1 MLRPVKILIYFI
13 MGVVFIFVMIE
24 MAFCYYYRNLS
35 EINMTYIEREPVS
48 MKLAVRK
55 AQRMEYPA
63 MNISFYAKEGPF
75 WFSVSKDF
83 TDLQICSCRNTSVM
97 VVYSCYDISSGAEKT
112 KLLDLLKLKYL
123 QNMGTAE

>member
-1 MLRPVKILIYFI
+1 
-13 MGVVFIFVMIE
+13 
-24 MAFCYYYRNLS
+24 
-35 EINMTYIEREPVS
+35 

-97 VVYSCYDISSGAEKT
+97 VVYSCYDISSEAEKT

>member
-75 WFSVSKDF
+75 WFSVNKNF
-83 TDLQICSCRNTSVM
+83 TDLRICSCHNTSVM
-97 VVYSCYDISSGAEKT
+97 VVYSCYDISSEAEKT